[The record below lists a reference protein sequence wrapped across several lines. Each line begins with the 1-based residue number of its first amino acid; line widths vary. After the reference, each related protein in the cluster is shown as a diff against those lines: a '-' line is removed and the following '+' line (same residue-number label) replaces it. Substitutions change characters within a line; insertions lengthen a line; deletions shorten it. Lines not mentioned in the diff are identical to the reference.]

1 MQRRYETIDNEVKK
15 MKIHSTGIDRI
26 QLYQNQ
32 VNKVEKDKPKQQ
44 KSDKLEIS
52 SQAKDLQ
59 LAAQLKSEREERVQ
73 QIQKQ
78 IEEGSYKVQPS
89 LVAEKMLQYFSKN

>member
-1 MQRRYETIDNEVKK
+1 
-15 MKIHSTGIDRI
+15 MKINSTGIDRI

-32 VNKVEKDKPKQQ
+32 IKQIDKDKPKQQ
-44 KSDKLEIS
+44 NADKLEIS

-59 LAAQLKSEREERVQ
+59 LASQLKSEREERVQ

>member
-1 MQRRYETIDNEVKK
+1 
-15 MKIHSTGIDRI
+15 MKVNPTGIDRI
-26 QLYQNQ
+26 QYYQNHIKKIEQ
-32 VNKVEKDKPKQQ
+32 EKPQKQSEDKI
-44 KSDKLEIS
+44 EIS

-59 LAAQLKSEREERVQ
+59 IASQLIAEREERVQ
-73 QIQKQ
+73 QLKKQ

>member
-1 MQRRYETIDNEVKK
+1 
-15 MKIHSTGIDRI
+15 MKINSNSTGIDRI

-32 VNKVEKDKPKQQ
+32 INKIENDKPKQ
-44 KSDKLEIS
+44 KSADKLEIS

-59 LAAQLKSEREERVQ
+59 LAAQLKSEREERIQ

>member
-1 MQRRYETIDNEVKK
+1 
-15 MKIHSTGIDRI
+15 MKINSTSIDRI

-32 VNKVEKDKPKQQ
+32 INKIDKDKPKQQ
-44 KSDKLEIS
+44 NEDKLEIS

-59 LAAQLKSEREERVQ
+59 LASQLKSEREERVK

-78 IEEGSYKVQPS
+78 IDVGSYKVQPS

>member
-1 MQRRYETIDNEVKK
+1 
-15 MKIHSTGIDRI
+15 MKINSNSTGIDRI

-32 VNKVEKDKPKQQ
+32 INKIEKDKPKQQ
-44 KSDKLEIS
+44 NEDKLEIS

-59 LAAQLKSEREERVQ
+59 LASQIQSEREERIQ

-78 IEEGSYKVQPS
+78 IEEGSYKVKPS

>member
-1 MQRRYETIDNEVKK
+1 
-15 MKIHSTGIDRI
+15 MKINANSTGIDRI

-32 VNKVEKDKPKQQ
+32 INKIEKDTPKQ
-44 KSDKLEIS
+44 KNADKLEIS

-59 LAAQLKSEREERVQ
+59 LAAQLKSEREERIQ